1 MKIKTIT
8 CHEVYNHGASL
19 QEYALLTFL
28 ENQGHETETIH
39 YKPHY
44 LSEHFNF
51 RRISNPKYEKNII
64 LKSIYLILKFP
75 FRFKMLK
82 RKRSFD
88 AFSDKYIKATEKL
101 YKTND
106 DLKLDL
112 PEADAYI
119 CGSDQIWNSL
129 FLNGK
134 DPAFYLDFVPDNK
147 LKISY
152 AASFAIDKLEDN
164 IKSFVKQK
172 VSRLNH
178 VSVRESSG
186 KTILSDLGINDVTH
200 VLDPVFLLEKSKW
213 EKLCLAS
220 IVKEDYIFVYDFDSN
235 PLIESFVMKQKEK
248 YGYNKVVSVN
258 SNVKYADYNF
268 YLDGPSTFLTLLS
281 NAKFV
286 VTNSFHAVAFSCI
299 FKKQFTV
306 FNRSEKIN
314 TRMRDFV
321 SLLKIE
327 KVLMLNKND
336 IENYNYFL
344 DYDAFDKRLAILAQK
359 SKDYLTIALK
369 Q

>member
-39 YKPHY
+39 YKPDY

-51 RRISNPKYEKNII
+51 WRISNPRYKKNII

-75 FRFKMLK
+75 FRYKMLK

-88 AFSDKYIKATEKL
+88 AFSAKYIRSTEKL
-101 YKTND
+101 YKSND

-119 CGSDQIWNSL
+119 CGSDQIWNS
-129 FLNGK
+129 FFPNGK
-134 DPAFYLDFVPDNK
+134 DPSFYLDFVPDNK

-152 AASFAIDKLEDN
+152 AASFAIDKLEDD
-164 IKSFVKQK
+164 IKNFVKEK
-172 VSRLNH
+172 VSRLNY

-186 KTILSDLGINDVTH
+186 KTILSDLDISDVTH
-200 VLDPVFLLEKSKW
+200 VLDPVFLLEESKW
-213 EKLCLAS
+213 STLCLAP
-220 IVKEDYIFVYDFDSN
+220 IIKEDYIFVYDFDSN
-235 PLIESFVMKQKEK
+235 PIIKSFVIKQKEK
-248 YGYNKVVSVN
+248 HNYKVVSVN

-286 VTNSFHAVAFSCI
+286 VSNSFHAVAFSCI

-321 SLLKIE
+321 SLLEIE
-327 KVLMLNKND
+327 QVLITSKSD
-336 IENYNYFL
+336 IENYSYII
-344 DYDAFDKRLAILAQK
+344 DYNAFDKRLTTLIKK
-359 SKDYLTIALK
+359 SKDYLIMALK
-369 Q
+369 N